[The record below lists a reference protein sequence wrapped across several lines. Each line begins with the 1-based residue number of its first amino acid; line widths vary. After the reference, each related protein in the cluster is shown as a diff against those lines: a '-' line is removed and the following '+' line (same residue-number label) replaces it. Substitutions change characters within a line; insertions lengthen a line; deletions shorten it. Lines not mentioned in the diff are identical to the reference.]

1 MSLLIIR
8 CPKKVQLDILYLYYV
23 WSRKGGTPAGF
34 SNMPL
39 LFHSN
44 TPILITI
51 GINILSQYIIKYKK
65 LQPIVLKNTNFFTGT
80 RKWNKSCAE
89 ILIWE

>member
-8 CPKKVQLDILYLYYV
+8 CPKKVQLDILYLCFV
-23 WSRKGGTPAGF
+23 TAPKGGSPTGF
-34 SNMPL
+34 SNIPL

-51 GINILSQYIIKYKK
+51 GINILSQYTIKYKK
-65 LQPIVLKNTNFFTGT
+65 LQPIVLKNTDFLRGQGNGT
-80 RKWNKSCAE
+80 KAAPRS
-89 ILIWE
+89 